1 MAIYYL
7 CSGFGME
14 NCFVNK
20 FGELLSKD
28 LKSTKSMVAIPCSDD
43 EELINGHLEFFKAQ
57 LEKAGI
63 YFECVLAVS
72 GKMSGEEIRK
82 NIKSADMLYLM
93 GGYPFEQ
100 KQFIE
105 KNGISDALRS
115 FDKVILG
122 ISAGAMN
129 MSEYIIMV
137 TDGEN
142 SDQTRVE
149 SGLSLVDFSVFPHCA
164 FSSDEFAQS
173 FKIGRDTVYSQ
184 KLIEAC
190 KGRGDVYFL
199 QNKDDKDNLKISFI
213 RVENNKK
220 DFVSI
225 YNGKVWKLTP
235 SGFEIEKE
243 YV

>member
-14 NCFVNK
+14 DCFVNK
-20 FGELLSKD
+20 FGELLAKD
-28 LKSTKSMVAIPCSDD
+28 LTGTKSLVAIPCSDD

-63 YFECVLAVS
+63 YFESVLAVNE
-72 GKMSGEEIRK
+72 KMSGEEIRK

-100 KQFIE
+100 KRIID
-105 KNGISDALRS
+105 KMCIGDAIKK

-129 MSEYIIMV
+129 MSEYIITV

-142 SDQTRVE
+142 SDQTRIE
-149 SGLSLVDFSVFPHCA
+149 KGLSLVDFSIFPHCA
-164 FSSDEFAQS
+164 FSGDEFAHS
-173 FKIGRDTVYSQ
+173 FKIGEDTVYSK

-190 KGRGDVYFL
+190 KGRGNVYFL
-199 QNKDDKDNLKISFI
+199 QNKDDKNNLKISFI

-220 DFVSI
+220 EFVSM
-225 YNGKVWKLTP
+225 YNGKVWKLTS

>member
-28 LKSTKSMVAIPCSDD
+28 LKATKNMVAIPCSND
-43 EELINGHLEFFKAQ
+43 EEQINGHLGFFKAQ
-57 LEKAGI
+57 LEKAEI
-63 YFECVLAVS
+63 CFENVLAVNE
-72 GKMSGEEIRK
+72 KMSGEEICEC
-82 NIKSADMLYLM
+82 IKDADMLYLM

-100 KQFIE
+100 KRFIVE
-105 KNGISDALRS
+105 KNIADTIKK

-142 SDQTRVE
+142 SDQIRIE
-149 SGLSLVDFSVFPHCA
+149 KGLSLVDFSVFPHCA
-164 FSSDEFAQS
+164 FSSEEFAHS
-173 FKIGRDTVYSQ
+173 FKIGEDTVYSQ

-190 KGRGDVYFL
+190 KDRGKVYFL
-199 QNKDDKDNLKISFI
+199 QNKDEKDNLKISII
-213 RVENNKK
+213 RVENSKK
-220 DFVSI
+220 EFVSI
-225 YNGKVWKLTP
+225 YNGKVWKLTS

>member
-14 NCFVNK
+14 DCFVNK

-28 LKSTKSMVAIPCSDD
+28 LKATRSMVAIPCSDD
-43 EELINGHLEFFKAQ
+43 EELISGHLEFFKDQ

-63 YFECVLAVS
+63 YFESIIALNLE
-72 GKMSGEEIRK
+72 MSFEQMCK
-82 NIKSADMLYLM
+82 NIKNADMLYFM
-93 GGYPFEQ
+93 CGYPFEQ

-142 SDQTRVE
+142 SDQTRIE
-149 SGLSLVDFSVFPHCA
+149 KGLSLVDFSIFPHCA
-164 FSSDEFAQS
+164 FSGDEFADS
-173 FKIGRDTVYSQ
+173 FKIGEDTVYSQ

-190 KGRGDVYFL
+190 KSRGDVYFL
-199 QNKDDKDNLKISFI
+199 QNKDDKGNLKISLI

-220 DFVSI
+220 EFVSI
-225 YNGKVWKLTP
+225 YNGKVWKLAP